1 MKKELF
7 IHSPGFTLIEI
18 AVVLLIS
25 SILISMS
32 VRSYRQVFGQQEL
45 VEKTQYLYNFL
56 RFANSLSK
64 KINKKVY
71 VHFCDSNNDKS
82 WMMFITKNDSCD
94 CLTKNTCQLDEDDK
108 LEELV
113 NGTNLFILNEDMKF
127 QGNKISYSPMRF
139 NTQQGSVTLTN
150 TNDVKLKVIQSRMRL
165 RICSVAQSRL
175 GYPKC

>member
-7 IHSPGFTLIEI
+7 IHSPGFSLIEI
-18 AVVLLIS
+18 AIVLLIS

-56 RFANSLSK
+56 RLANSLSK

-71 VHFCDSNNDKS
+71 VRFCDSSNDKS
-82 WMMFITKNDSCD
+82 WMMFISKNDNCD
-94 CLTKNTCQLDEDDK
+94 CLTENICQLDEYDK
-108 LEELV
+108 LEKLV
-113 NGTNLFILNEDMKF
+113 NGTSLFILNEDMKF
-127 QGNKISYSPMRF
+127 QDNKISYSPMRF
-139 NTQQGSVTLTN
+139 NIREGSVTITN
-150 TNDVKLKVIQSRMRL
+150 TNNAKLKVIQSRMRL
-165 RICSVAQSRL
+165 RICSVDQARL